1 MGCCLWGRTE
11 SDTTEVTQQQQQ
23 SVLIHGNVLAF
34 FHLCAQSSGS
44 LEDTV
49 SLSYR
54 KVLYSQ
60 LFVASFH
67 KLLRCGPKVWKL
79 VPSCHFRTCTY
90 IVTTTPSSL
99 SPRHY
104 SVEWKLICVLGFS
117 GGSNSKES
125 ACNAGDLGSTP
136 GLGRSLGKGNGNLLQ
151 YSCPKNSVNRR
162 AWRATVHR
170 DSPQAKSWTWLSN

>member
-1 MGCCLWGRTE
+1 ME
-11 SDTTEVTQQQQQ
+11 
-23 SVLIHGNVLAF
+23 NVLVF
-34 FHLCAQSSGS
+34 FHLYAQSPGS

-67 KLLRCGPKVWKL
+67 KLPRCGSKVWKL

-99 SPRHY
+99 SPCHY
-104 SVEWKLICVLGFS
+104 SVDCELICVLGFS

-125 ACNAGDLGSTP
+125 ACNAGDMGSNP
-136 GLGRSLGKGNGNLLQ
+136 GSERSPEERNGKPLQ
-151 YSCPKNSVNRR
+151 YSCLKNSMNRR

-170 DSPQAKSWTWLSN
+170 DSPQAKSWT